1 MVFGVNFLLAG
12 SDSSTL
18 KGHSGNLVLGEAAI
32 TARVTVLYGDKRGA
46 KLDKAS
52 VNNLGSGLKAKKAA
66 CGILNRSDCAIVLIV
81 HIIVSTNYRTD
92 VSYCLV
98 FFR

>member
-1 MVFGVNFLLAG
+1 
-12 SDSSTL
+12 
-18 KGHSGNLVLGEAAI
+18 
-32 TARVTVLYGDKRGA
+32 
-46 KLDKAS
+46 
-52 VNNLGSGLKAKKAA
+52 
-66 CGILNRSDCAIVLIV
+66 LNRSDCAIVLIV